1 MANTKEYTQAL
12 LGLLPQGK
20 AWAAQTPATWDE
32 RVPVYDNG
40 DPISGREAT
49 IIGEN
54 VLSGFKALLLGLAQ
68 TAGLP
73 ANATAEDVMAAAMQ
87 R

>member
-1 MANTKEYTQAL
+1 MG
-12 LGLLPQGK
+12 GLK
-20 AWAAQTPATWDE
+20 TPATWGE
-32 RVPVYDNG
+32 RMPVFEEG

-49 IIGEN
+49 IIGEDTMN
-54 VLSGFKALLLGLAQ
+54 GFRALLLGLAQ

-87 R
+87 C